1 MPVLE
6 ERRGHPR
13 LGGSVKAAAVMSSVS
28 LYGWYPTGGREAR
41 AGAKRI
47 ASGWRARREAFD
59 KFALAALRVRGGVS
73 QPQHVV
79 VGPDAGAVV
88 PGVATANMA
97 GLVSV
102 GRPRGLSKWVQ
113 TMGRGTTVG
122 IDSQVG
128 GAWAGAMWMYRRG
141 VCDG

>member
-102 GRPRGLSKWVQ
+102 GADYGAGHNRWDRLPSGGRLGWCDVDVSK
-113 TMGRGTTVG
+113 
-122 IDSQVG
+122 G
-128 GAWAGAMWMYRRG
+128 GM
-141 VCDG
+141 